1 MTGPAFTEEDFV
13 TAVKQTQGTNVT
25 NLQMQL
31 AVEEG
36 EAVFSA
42 KKNEWKKTLKISH
55 ADLRY
60 CVTHSYVLS
69 HTSY

>member
-1 MTGPAFTEEDFV
+1 
-13 TAVKQTQGTNVT
+13 
-25 NLQMQL
+25 MQL

-42 KKNEWKKTLKISH
+42 KKEDWKKALRISH

-60 CVTHSYVLS
+60 SM
-69 HTSY
+69 TSCIPALT